1 MLASV
6 KAEFDT
12 FGQALAQAQNRLNQ
26 ASHELENLVGVR
38 TRQIQRKLR
47 QVTELPADSDTAGK
61 IVSSS
66 LEEIES

>member
-47 QVTELPADSDTAGK
+47 PVTELPADSDTAGK